1 MSQLDFLKE
10 DEAEGLMKALDDLPW
25 QASQSGRRK
34 QVYLSHTFRKKLFI
48 SLYIHMF

>member
-10 DEAEGLMKALDDLPW
+10 DETEELAKALDDLLW

-34 QVYLSHTFRKKLFI
+34 QVYL
-48 SLYIHMF
+48 